1 MSSYLRFPTLR
12 GQRLVFVHD
21 DDLWSTTL
29 DGDAPRRL
37 TTSRAHVSHPKLSP
51 DGRWIAYV
59 AADEGARDAYVVDV
73 EGGPPRRL
81 TWDGEVASVCG
92 WSGDGAVVVAGSAD
106 RPFFRPPF
114 LNEVPL
120 DGGPARS
127 LGVGHA
133 LGWDR
138 DLGGRTVLCR
148 HTDDL
153 ARWKRYRGG
162 RAGALWIDRKGNGRF
177 ERLVET
183 GGNVACPSWVDGRV
197 WFLADHDGAGNLWSV
212 RPTGKDL
219 RRETHHEGLYARHPA
234 ADGHVV
240 VYEVGGELW
249 RVSPD
254 EPARPIPIALRASA
268 DQARRRFV
276 PTPRFLQDVDL
287 NPDGKRM
294 ALEVRGRPFSMA
306 HFEGPVTWHG
316 ERDGVRYR
324 LPRWTADGAAL
335 LTTSDAGGREAL
347 ELRRATGEVRRY
359 EPEGL
364 GRPVEVRCAPKGS
377 RVAVADHTQ
386 TLGVLDLDTGAWIRL
401 DQARGGPITG
411 MDWSADGRWLAWSR
425 PEPSGDGARI
435 CLWSADDQQITE
447 VTDGRHT
454 DWCPSFD
461 PDGALLWFLSR
472 RDFDPVYDSHVF
484 DLGFPR
490 GARPWAVT
498 LRADAPHPFRPQPE
512 VIDAKPPR
520 GRKEAPDV
528 VVDRD
533 GIATR
538 LVPLPVREGV
548 FHRLVALSGG
558 QALVTRAGPAGA
570 LGRTWQDMGPP
581 KADKALLLW
590 DPTSRELVTVE
601 DAITDFGVDL
611 ARRSA
616 WVSVGWKLRVIPAA
630 PDKSRREEIKKQK
643 SAPPGRA
650 SGWVDLDRVRVSL
663 DPRSEW
669 RQMFH
674 ETWRLVREHFW
685 DAGMSGVDWD
695 AVRAR
700 YEPLVERVSTREELS
715 DVLWCLIGELGTS
728 HAYEMA
734 GDLKHPPRWSPGRLA
749 ADLAWD
755 ADAGLWRF
763 SRICVGD
770 PGFPGRTSPLSEP
783 GVRAAVGTGLAAVD
797 GVELAADRPPA
808 RELVNKAG
816 QLVTLTLVDADG
828 ARRDVVVPALRDDRA
843 ARYRDWV
850 RANRERV
857 HEATGGRC
865 GYVHVP
871 DMGPDGYADFHR
883 DFLSESSRGGLV
895 VDVRHNRGGHVSQLL
910 LEKLA
915 RKPLAWTHSRWSDPR
930 PYPALAARG
939 PMVAVTNEY
948 AGSDGDIFSH
958 VWKLLGLGPLVGRRT
973 WGGVVGIWPRHR
985 LVDNTVTTQPEFA
998 FWFPDVAFGVENHG
1012 TEPDVDVDI
1021 APHDWAAGTD
1031 PQLDHA
1037 LSWMVESLDRAGGS

>member
-12 GQRLVFVHD
+12 GDHLVFVHD

-29 DGDAPRRL
+29 DGGVARRL
-37 TTSRAHVSHPKLSP
+37 TTSRAHVSHPRLSP

-59 AADEGARDAYVVDV
+59 AADEGARDAYLVDAD
-73 EGGPPRRL
+73 GGPPRRL
-81 TWDGEVASVCG
+81 TWDGDVAAVCG
-92 WSGDGAVVVAGSAD
+92 WSGDATVVVASSAN

-114 LNEVPL
+114 VWEVPI
-120 DGGPARS
+120 DGAPMRPMPI
-127 LGVGHA
+127 GHA

-162 RAGALWIDRKGNGRF
+162 RVGALWIDRKPNGRF
-177 ERLVET
+177 ERLIET
-183 GGNVACPSWVDGRV
+183 GGNVACPTWVDGRV
-197 WFLADHDGAGNLWSV
+197 WFVADHDGTGNLWSV

-219 RRETHHEGLYARHPA
+219 RRHTDHDGFYARYPT

-240 VYEVGGELW
+240 AYEVGGELW
-249 RVSPD
+249 RVSPG
-254 EPARPIPIALRASA
+254 EAARPIPITLRASA
-268 DQARRRFV
+268 DQTRRRFV
-276 PTPRFLQDVDL
+276 GTPRFLQDVDL
-287 NPDGKRM
+287 CPDGKRI
-294 ALEVRGRPFSMA
+294 ALEVRGRPFTMG

-335 LTTSDAGGREAL
+335 ITTSDAGGSEGL
-347 ELRRATGEVRRY
+347 ERHGPDGAVTRFA
-359 EPEGL
+359 PEGM
-364 GRPVEVRCAPKGS
+364 GRPVEVRCAPKGDL
-377 RVAVADHTQ
+377 VAVADHAQ
-386 TLGVLDLDTGAWIRL
+386 RLGVLDLATGTWTPL
-401 DQARGGPITG
+401 DHSRGGPIAG
-411 MDWSADGRWLAWSR
+411 MDWSPDGKWLAWSR
-425 PEPSGDGARI
+425 PEPTGDGSRI

-490 GARPWAVT
+490 GSRPWAVT
-498 LRADAPHPFRPQPE
+498 LRADAVHPFRPQP
-512 VIDAKPPR
+512 VAIDARPPR
-520 GRKEAPDV
+520 GLRREPVDV
-528 VVDRD
+528 VVDRE
-533 GIATR
+533 GIAER
-538 LVPLPVREGV
+538 IVPLPVREGV
-548 FHRLVALSGG
+548 FHRVVALPGG
-558 QALVTRAGPAGA
+558 HALITRAGPVGA
-570 LGRTWQDMGPP
+570 LGRSWQDMGPP

-590 DPTSRELVTVE
+590 DAVARELVTLDEAV
-601 DAITDFGVDL
+601 TDFGVDL

-616 WVSVGWKLRVIPAA
+616 WVSVGWKLRVLPAFI
-630 PDKSRREEIKKQK
+630 DKGRREEIKKQK
-643 SAPPGRA
+643 SSPPGRA
-650 SGWVDLDRVRVSL
+650 SGWIELDRVRVSL
-663 DPRSEW
+663 DPRAEW

-674 ETWRLVREHFW
+674 ETWRLVSEHFW
-685 DAGMSGVDWD
+685 NAELSGVDWD
-695 AVRAR
+695 AARRR
-700 YEPLVERVSTREELS
+700 YEPLVERVATREELS

-734 GDLKHPPRWSPGRLA
+734 GDLRHPPRWAPGRLA
-749 ADLAWD
+749 ADLDWD
-755 ADAGLWRF
+755 PEVALWRF
-763 SRICVGD
+763 TRICVGD
-770 PGFPGRTSPLSEP
+770 PGFPGRTSPLTEP
-783 GVRAAVGTGLAAVD
+783 GIRAREGTGLAAID
-797 GVELAADRPPA
+797 GVALGADHPPA
-808 RELVNKAG
+808 RELVHKAG
-816 QLVTLTLVDADG
+816 QLVQLTLIDADG
-828 ARRDVVVPALRDDRA
+828 TRRDVVVPTLRDDRA

-850 RANRERV
+850 RENRERV
-857 HEATGGRC
+857 HEATDGRC

-883 DFLSESSRGGLV
+883 DFLSENARGGLV
-895 VDVRHNRGGHVSQLL
+895 VDVRYNRGGHVSQLI

-915 RKPLAWTHSRWSDPR
+915 RRPLAWTHSRWSDAR
-930 PYPALAARG
+930 PYPALAGRG
-939 PMVAVTNEY
+939 PMIALTNEN

-958 VWKLLGLGPLVGRRT
+958 VWKLMGLGPLVGRRT

-998 FWFPDVAFGVENHG
+998 FWFPDVKFEVENRG
-1012 TEPDVDVDI
+1012 TDPDVDIDI
-1021 APHDWAAGTD
+1021 APHEWGAGQD

-1037 LSWMVESLDRAGGS
+1037 IRWMLETVGPA